1 MQAGRFHRSALIGC
15 GILREGEFSV
25 TLTQDWLAAIDGTN
39 ALAGTI
45 EFSRHGFLQHADP
58 VNAARVLF
66 EDADP
71 VREFPSWPGKRNF
84 EGKLWMASTAQHVP
98 FESFWERSFLTSLD
112 RAGDVVGVA
121 SQPMWIRW
129 RSPKRSH
136 APDYFVRRS
145 DGSALLV
152 DVKPVELIKPE
163 DSIKF
168 ELTRQL
174 AAALGWSYLVF
185 DQLPGATQANLR
197 FLLRYRDPAWLEGV
211 DIAALGIT
219 GRMSLGSLAAALG
232 GVARSGVGAAYA
244 LVWSGVAVADLRRP
258 LSMMTVVDLGAAA

>member
-1 MQAGRFHRSALIGC
+1 M
-15 GILREGEFSV
+15 

-129 RSPKRSH
+129 RSPSEREL
-136 APDYFVRRS
+136 ALIQAA
-145 DGSALLV
+145 GSTQSAVILTAIWEAVIYTVTAAILGTAATVIGGVIIAAKLGLSFPVISFSTLALIAAGGFI
-152 DVKPVELIKPE
+152 LI
-163 DSIKF
+163 
-168 ELTRQL
+168 L
-174 AAALGWSYLVF
+174 AATVA
-185 DQLPGATQANLR
+185 PT
-197 FLLRYRDPAWLEGV
+197 
-211 DIAALGIT
+211 IAALRREIPRT
-219 GRMSLGSLAAALG
+219 LA
-232 GVARSGVGAAYA
+232 VE
-244 LVWSGVAVADLRRP
+244 
-258 LSMMTVVDLGAAA
+258 

>member
-1 MQAGRFHRSALIGC
+1 
-15 GILREGEFSV
+15 
-25 TLTQDWLAAIDGTN
+25 
-39 ALAGTI
+39 
-45 EFSRHGFLQHADP
+45 
-58 VNAARVLF
+58 
-66 EDADP
+66 
-71 VREFPSWPGKRNF
+71 
-84 EGKLWMASTAQHVP
+84 
-98 FESFWERSFLTSLD
+98 
-112 RAGDVVGVA
+112 
-121 SQPMWIRW
+121 MWIRW

-168 ELTRQL
+168 ELTRRL

-211 DIAALGIT
+211 DIAELRLT

-244 LVWSGVAVADLRRP
+244 LVWSGVAGRICASLVDDDRRRSGGRIMSIHP
-258 LSMMTVVDLGAAA
+258 GDIIRWQGGAIRSSRSDPPT